1 MLSNDFQEGT
11 LVGINK
17 KEFGWIR
24 HAEHGLIYWDFR
36 RRRNV
41 VLNEDSKPTFGAK
54 SIHPSSSGICVG
66 EKIVFTIS
74 EDTRGRIRV
83 HKGARKSEWEYI
95 EAVGQVLKRLLS

>member
-1 MLSNDFQEGT
+1 MLSDYFQEGT
-11 LVGINK
+11 LIGINK

-24 HAEHGLIYWDFR
+24 HEKLGLIYWDFR

-41 VLNEDSKPTFGAK
+41 VLTEDSKPTFGAK
-54 SIHPSSSGICVG
+54 RIQPSGCGICVG

-83 HKGARKSEWEYI
+83 HKGAKKSEWEYL
-95 EAVGQVLKRLLS
+95 EAVGQILKCLLS